1 MATVTRNSPRA
12 RWPPRTSGQA
22 GQQTQSSP
30 DYWALVVVLV
40 MMTAIIALTL
50 WLASLGGGQAPVD
63 TWMPMP

>member
-12 RWPPRTSGQA
+12 RLPPRTSAQA
-22 GQQTQSSP
+22 GQQTRTSP